1 MSQQAIEVFAEQ
13 IEGSESETA
22 SEIKA
27 EYVIG
32 KVDYTKGGLSYAT
45 YQRVPRGYRLIVT
58 IRARGTSKNGGYST
72 ESFVMFGGIN
82 KGEFI
87 EEAKMFS
94 AKKLEALSKAPA
106 VLVRLQ
112 ELKAE
117 ALAEWKA
124 KHAEE
129 DAAFAEQG
137 AIAGA

>member
-1 MSQQAIEVFAEQ
+1 MSQQTIEVFAEK

-22 SEIKA
+22 SDIKA

-45 YQRVPRGYRLIVT
+45 YKRVPRGYRLIVT
-58 IRARGTSKNGGYST
+58 IRERGRSKTGGFST

-82 KGEFI
+82 RGEFI

-94 AKKLEALSKAPA
+94 AKKLDTLSKSPA

-117 ALAEWKA
+117 ALAEWKT
-124 KHAEE
+124 KHAEKTE
-129 DAAFAEQG
+129 ALQEASAW
-137 AIAGA
+137 